1 VNATKEAMT
10 FGFEAGLNRLIS
22 RLPPADRQ
30 RWLGLTQ
37 TVDLA
42 AGQTLCEADS
52 VPTHGY
58 FPITAVVSLM
68 FVTQEGDCDEVGV
81 VGPEGMVGAS
91 LLAGG
96 RSTPMVPVVQRAG
109 RAVRLPS
116 ATLQAEVERSAAVRR
131 VMLEYSSALTM
142 QVAQTAICN
151 RHHTLDQRLA
161 RRLLEGLDRQR
172 GSDLVMTHE
181 QLARLLGVRRE
192 SITTEVVKLQ
202 ASDLIRCSRGHILVI
217 DRHGLEQRSCECHA
231 VVRRE
236 LRFPPPEMQ
245 WPVVRGSDV
254 RRPWHADLD
263 ASAAA
268 AFDPGWVSGDV
279 PGDLQHELEW
289 EQADAA
295 RGRHDQLASLFIGA
309 KLEVAALKERL
320 GAGSTDVLQQ
330 LEHLSETIN
339 GGFPLLRQVVE
350 RPQPGSLANPGF
362 NASLRL
368 LGRDFEAKT
377 GIALATD
384 LDEVQL
390 DEGTQLTAYRV
401 VQESLRN
408 IGRQAGA
415 TDVRVVMLGCGSDA
429 VMTIRANGKGL
440 DAAAQGTVSPA
451 LAGMH
456 HSIQTNGGQLTVCS
470 TPGLGTLVTAVLHG
484 RAGGYSPAV
493 HSPWDALTHT
503 FDRERARQ
511 PPRLSRKPRSAVN
524 AGPTRPGQS

>member
-1 VNATKEAMT
+1 MT

-30 RWLGLTQ
+30 RWLALTQ

-42 AGQTLCEADS
+42 AGQTLCEADR

-192 SITTEVVKLQ
+192 SITAEVVKLQ

-217 DRHGLEQRSCECHA
+217 DRHGLEQRSCECHT

-245 WPVVRGSDV
+245 WPDV
-254 RRPWHADLD
+254 QGPNTRWPWHAEPDEVSAD
-263 ASAAA
+263 A
-268 AFDPGWVSGDV
+268 

-289 EQADAA
+289 EPADPA

-320 GAGSTDVLQQ
+320 GAGSTDVLRQ

-339 GGFPLLRQVVE
+339 GGFPLLRQVAQ
-350 RPQPGSLANPGF
+350 RSHPASLASLGL

-368 LGRDFEAKT
+368 LGRDFQAKT
-377 GIALATD
+377 GIGLATD
-384 LDEVQL
+384 LEEVQL
-390 DEGTQLTAYRV
+390 DEGAQLTAYRV

-408 IGRQAGA
+408 TSRQAGA
-415 TDVRVVMLGCGSDA
+415 TDVRVVMVGCGSDA

-456 HSIQTNGGQLTVCS
+456 HSIQARGGQLTVCS
-470 TPGLGTLVTAVLHG
+470 TPGLGTLVTAVLHR
-484 RAGGYSPAV
+484 RADGYSPAV
-493 HSPWDALTHT
+493 HSSRDSLTRT
-503 FDRERARQ
+503 SNPERGPQ
-511 PPRLSRKPRSAVN
+511 PPRLSRKARRAVN
-524 AGPTRPGQS
+524 AGPTRPGES